1 MMDSVAFD
9 NERYIREQ
17 TRYILE
23 RVERFNHKLYL
34 EFGGKLLYDYHAA
47 RVLPGYDPNVKVR
60 LLQQLKVPPISVR
73 TTGKT
78 APNCSG
84 KRSGQNPATWP
95 PDESP
100 SL

>member
-9 NERYIREQ
+9 NERYILEQ

-60 LLQQLKVPPISVR
+60 LLQQL
-73 TTGKT
+73 T
-78 APNCSG
+78 AGNPVMPSSRPF
-84 KRSGQNPATWP
+84 RSGT
-95 PDESP
+95 SP
-100 SL
+100 